1 MQIGDALKINK
12 TNAYV
17 VDMGLFKWIA
27 KKIKLDSKQD
37 ILVSGQNIKTL
48 NGKSLLGEGD
58 IKIEP
63 QPVYDNDSS
72 DAALISEI
80 EKLSAGVSALEATVG
95 ALKVRFE
102 YIEQKTAEISK
113 CMETRKM
120 FEERLDTFNEKL
132 NVISASIV
140 NEVYKLEEV
149 VKAKKS

>member
-1 MQIGDALKINK
+1 LQIGYALKIN
-12 TNAYV
+12 TLNAYV

-37 ILVSGQNIKTL
+37 VLVSGQNIKTL

-63 QPVYDNDSS
+63 QPVSDNDSS
-72 DAALISEI
+72 DEALISEI

-102 YIEQKTAEISK
+102 YIEQKTAEINK
-113 CMETRKM
+113 CLETQKM